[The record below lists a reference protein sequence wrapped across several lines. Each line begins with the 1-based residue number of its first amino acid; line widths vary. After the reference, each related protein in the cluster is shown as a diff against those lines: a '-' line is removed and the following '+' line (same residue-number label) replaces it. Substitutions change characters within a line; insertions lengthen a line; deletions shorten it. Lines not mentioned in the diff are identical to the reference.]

1 MQKRLTE
8 RDFPV
13 CKPFVLCFFQIRDHA
28 GNIPVIPTKLVGAVK
43 DYAVKP
49 VSVHTGF
56 TDILPY
62 PTGFRFGMADG
73 KEIVGFEVAG
83 ADGLYHKATAT
94 IKNGKVILE
103 SKKVKQPCAVR
114 YGWQAF
120 TTANLVNGKGFPA
133 STFREENIGVSK

>member
-1 MQKRLTE
+1 MHHVVPEGPTYRQAIRKGSKLYVFFDHSEGMQ
-8 RDFPV
+8 
-13 CKPFVLCFFQIRDHA
+13 A
-28 GNIPVIPTKLVGAVK
+28 
-43 DYAVKP
+43 
-49 VSVHTGF
+49 
-56 TDILPY
+56 
-62 PTGFRFGMADG
+62 ADG